1 MICSQSARGA
11 RSIIFSMWDRRIS
24 GPILSSA
31 RLLRAG
37 FRGVLTLTAVA
48 NLLVFCVLSL
58 SAQLP
63 PETDQAFRAASEAM
77 RQGDFVSAVQG
88 FSAVVKQVPTFAEA
102 HLNLGLA
109 LEEQGK
115 HEDSI
120 RSFQK
125 AIALKPR
132 LRGANLFLGISY
144 YRLNDFDQSL
154 AAIKKE
160 TAAFP
165 KDANAL
171 MWQGV
176 VELAKNQPEAAAA
189 SLDKAAKLAPDNVD
203 ILYHRGQ
210 AHLLVSKNSYNEMF
224 KADPKSW
231 RVRQVLAQANA
242 EAERHMD
249 AIAEYQE
256 AIRLAHTQPGL
267 HEELGSEFRNAG
279 KPQEAETAFLKELEI
294 DPYNYLAR
302 YKLGVLAV
310 ERNEGAKAKELI
322 EGALKLK
329 SDLRHADYNLGRA
342 EMQLGNDVVAAAHF
356 EKATQTETDPEVL
369 QQSWFQLGIVYRRL
383 KRMPEAQQAM
393 ATFQTLKN
401 QEAEASQKQL
411 KNFQVRQDS
420 EISQPTPA
428 EQTPN

>member
-1 MICSQSARGA
+1 MMWGRRIFETIFIRTRQHRVGFRY
-11 RSIIFSMWDRRIS
+11 RSIL
-24 GPILSSA
+24 ILLA
-31 RLLRAG
+31 ILVVP
-37 FRGVLTLTAVA
+37 FFHFTL
-48 NLLVFCVLSL
+48 
-58 SAQLP
+58 AQLSP
-63 PETDQAFRAASEAM
+63 AADQAFRAASDAM
-77 RQGDFVSAVQG
+77 RQGDFATAVQG

-115 HEDSI
+115 HDEAI
-120 RSFQK
+120 HSFQK
-125 AIALKPR
+125 AITLKPR

-154 AAIKKE
+154 TAIKKE
-160 TAAFP
+160 TTASP
-165 KDANAL
+165 KDANAW

-176 VELAKNQPEAAAA
+176 VELAKNQPEQAAAA
-189 SLDKAAKLAPDNVD
+189 LDKAAQLAPDNVD

-231 RVRQVLAQANA
+231 RVHQVMAQANA
-242 EAERHMD
+242 EAERPMD

-256 AIRLAHTQPGL
+256 AIKLAPTQPGL
-267 HEELGSEFRNAG
+267 HEELGSEYRNAG
-279 KPQEAETAFLKELEI
+279 KPQEAESAFLKELEI

-329 SDLRHADYNLGRA
+329 ADLRHADYNLGRA
-342 EMQLGNDVVAAAHF
+342 EMQLGNDSVAAAHF
-356 EKATQTETDPEVL
+356 EKATQTEKDPEVL

-393 ATFQTLKN
+393 ATFQKLKN

-420 EISQPTPA
+420 EISQPAPA

>member
-1 MICSQSARGA
+1 MWRDRIPETIFICTRQQRVGFRY
-11 RSIIFSMWDRRIS
+11 RSIL
-24 GPILSSA
+24 IL
-31 RLLRAG
+31 
-37 FRGVLTLTAVA
+37 LTI
-48 NLLVFCVLSL
+48 LVVPFFHFAL
-58 SAQLP
+58 AQLP
-63 PETDQAFRAASEAM
+63 PAADQAFRAASDAM
-77 RQGDFVSAVQG
+77 RQGDFASAVQG
-88 FSAVVKQVPTFAEA
+88 FSAVVKHVPTFAEA

-115 HEDSI
+115 HDEAI

-160 TAAFP
+160 TTASP
-165 KDANAL
+165 KDANAW

-176 VELAKNQPEAAAA
+176 VELAKNQPEQAAAA
-189 SLDKAAKLAPDNVD
+189 LDKAAQLAPDNVD

-231 RVRQVLAQANA
+231 RVHQVMAQANA
-242 EAERHMD
+242 EAERPMD

-256 AIRLAHTQPGL
+256 AIKLAPTQPGL
-267 HEELGSEFRNAG
+267 HEELGSEYRNAG
-279 KPQEAETAFLKELEI
+279 KPQEAESAFLKELEI

-342 EMQLGNDVVAAAHF
+342 EMQLGNDLVAAAHF
-356 EKATQTETDPEVL
+356 EKATQSETDPEVL

-393 ATFQTLKN
+393 ATFQKLKN